1 MFKKLFFV
9 LAAICFIMP
18 LTSALCTANGIEFE
32 ENGLGLSG
40 DSFGGA
46 FINVNDAGLEVGKS
60 YTIEY
65 VIKAVGTTGFRV
77 RYTDNDGSNG
87 IFKHNDEKDQAH
99 SAPSAIASGTTA
111 NQIPAFFEENTIA
124 NNEIKLL
131 TVNFTFGEEINSLDP
146 LTMDYIGIFG
156 LRGGDSYEVLGM
168 RLKDT
173 FGAEISSVGD
183 MNIPDSIPGNND
195 TTTDSNTN
203 GEPGTYTRNNFFT
216 LIEDGD
222 IKYQLHRPAKPEEG
236 KKYPIFI
243 RLHGHELHD
252 FVETYPTMGSLG
264 LIEDFIDKVNIN
276 PEQYESYVVMT
287 ISPEWGPKPHV
298 IKHIIEQLIQ
308 EESIDS
314 DRIYIYGFSMGGYS
328 ASDFIMAYPDDAA
341 ATVLICGASELTP
354 ETALK
359 LANLPIRI
367 YHSDDDDVVPVEV
380 SRNFYNKLLTAGGDK
395 AEYYEISGFGHY
407 AWNYAYKSDMV
418 EWMFDQR
425 RSLSSEPVQTSEPTP
440 DTNLPEGDTSPTTD
454 LSVSSSQ
461 DSGGT
466 IRIALI
472 IAIVSLVVLS
482 TGTVL
487 ILIKRNVKK
496 S

>member
-1 MFKKLFFV
+1 
-9 LAAICFIMP
+9 
-18 LTSALCTANGIEFE
+18 
-32 ENGLGLSG
+32 
-40 DSFGGA
+40 
-46 FINVNDAGLEVGKS
+46 
-60 YTIEY
+60 
-65 VIKAVGTTGFRV
+65 
-77 RYTDNDGSNG
+77 
-87 IFKHNDEKDQAH
+87 
-99 SAPSAIASGTTA
+99 
-111 NQIPAFFEENTIA
+111 
-124 NNEIKLL
+124 
-131 TVNFTFGEEINSLDP
+131 
-146 LTMDYIGIFG
+146 
-156 LRGGDSYEVLGM
+156 
-168 RLKDT
+168 
-173 FGAEISSVGD
+173 
-183 MNIPDSIPGNND
+183 
-195 TTTDSNTN
+195 
-203 GEPGTYTRNNFFT
+203 
-216 LIEDGD
+216 
-222 IKYQLHRPAKPEEG
+222 
-236 KKYPIFI
+236 
-243 RLHGHELHD
+243 
-252 FVETYPTMGSLG
+252 
-264 LIEDFIDKVNIN
+264 
-276 PEQYESYVVMT
+276 
-287 ISPEWGPKPHV
+287 
-298 IKHIIEQLIQ
+298 
-308 EESIDS
+308 
-314 DRIYIYGFSMGGYS
+314 MGGYS

-454 LSVSSSQ
+454 LPVSSPQ

-482 TGTVL
+482 AAGTVL
-487 ILIKRNVKK
+487 ILIKRNAKK